1 MEEPR
6 HPATPGAARVR
17 YMFTNYTPSLA
28 RVVGFG
34 GVPWGESVPREI
46 LRVQGRRGRDGKGEC
61 IAKLL
66 CVPSILQ
73 S

>member
-1 MEEPR
+1 
-6 HPATPGAARVR
+6 
-17 YMFTNYTPSLA
+17 MFTNYTPSLA

-34 GVPWGESVPREI
+34 GGALGVKASPGKSFGSRGGEGGE
-46 LRVQGRRGRDGKGEC
+46 GKGEC

-66 CVPSILQ
+66 CVPSILR